1 MGRTGSKIESGMMG
15 RAPGNHKHDHGFAD
29 GPRHAEHDGCTDA
42 GQRGRDDHADQR
54 FPAGRA
60 KGQRRFAQ
68 RAGNREQ
75 RVLSHGTDGRHAHER
90 QHERGVQQV
99 EPGIRSEP
107 VLKERGDD
115 DHAEKADDNRRQRRQ
130 QFDDG
135 LTMRRVR
142 LAAISAR

>member
-1 MGRTGSKIESGMMG
+1 M
-15 RAPGNHKHDHGFAD
+15 P
-29 GPRHAEHDGCTDA
+29 
-42 GQRGRDDHADQR
+42 DHADQR

-130 QFDDG
+130 QFDERLDDAPRPAG
-135 LTMRRVR
+135 RDLRQIGRRHDAERHRDARRQNGYRQRAHNQREDAEFGR
-142 LAAISAR
+142 LGRGVP